1 VRRLDYGEERFGLP
15 EPGPRRLAMSPWLFV
30 VATALNTLVAAIV
43 AVFITLSVARQ
54 ERPNSQPGE
63 TSSTPA
69 STRQLV
75 AVATEPTPL
84 SVVPQPIGLLPIG
97 SPNQPLRLEVQ
108 KPARLPLQILP
119 EEATHEPFILV
130 LSGMPDGTTLTG
142 ATRIGSDTWF
152 LPPGSSNRLQIALP
166 EWSTSVFEITVVLRR
181 TTGLVAAQTKA
192 WISVPPPVVPEAP
205 LLKTDDTVAK
215 ELLEKANRLLEKG
228 DIVAARAVF
237 QRAAEL
243 GNGSAALMLGS
254 TYDPRRL
261 WSLGVIGMVGNKERA
276 RQWYLRAA
284 ELGHPEAKSRLSAL
298 GN

>member
-1 VRRLDYGEERFGLP
+1 
-15 EPGPRRLAMSPWLFV
+15 MSPWLFV

-43 AVFITLSVARQ
+43 AVFITLGVAKQ
-54 ERPNSQPGE
+54 ERTNSQPGE
-63 TSSTPA
+63 TSSPSA
-69 STRQLV
+69 NTRQLV

-84 SVVPQPIGLLPIG
+84 PVAPQPIGLLPIG
-97 SPNQPLRLEVQ
+97 SPSQPLRLEVQ

-119 EEATHEPFILV
+119 EEAAHEPFILV
-130 LSGMPDGTTLTG
+130 LSGMPDGTTLFG
-142 ATRIGSDTWF
+142 ATRIGADTWF
-152 LPPGSSNRLQIALP
+152 LPPGSSNRLQITLP
-166 EWSTSVFEITVVLRR
+166 EWSTTVFEITVVLRR

-192 WISVPPPVVPEAP
+192 WISVPPPVVPEAAV
-205 LLKTDDTVAK
+205 LKTDDTVAK

-243 GNGSAALMLGS
+243 GNGPAALMLGS

-276 RQWYLRAA
+276 KQWYLRAA
-284 ELGHPEAKSRLSAL
+284 ELGHPEAKARLSAL